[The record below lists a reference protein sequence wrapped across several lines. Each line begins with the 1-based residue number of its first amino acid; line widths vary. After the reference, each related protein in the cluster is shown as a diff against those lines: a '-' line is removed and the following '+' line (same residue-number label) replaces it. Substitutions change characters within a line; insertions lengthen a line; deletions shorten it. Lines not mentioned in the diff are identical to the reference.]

1 MSLHFLIVK
10 SSMSQP
16 CITHTMALGNTYI
29 NRMDP
34 SEALAE
40 VLLSLNN
47 VLQLGSKGR
56 HVTLSWVRVFRA
68 LYE

>member
-1 MSLHFLIVK
+1 
-10 SSMSQP
+10 
-16 CITHTMALGNTYI
+16 MALGNTYI

-56 HVTLSWVRVFRA
+56 HVTLSWVRVFTTGLP
-68 LYE
+68 LYL